1 MSDIRDWVVLVVED
15 EPDSMAV
22 VTEILEHH
30 NIMVHQCPSA
40 EEALQLMQSMTPTM
54 AILDLALPEMDGW
67 ALLSHIR
74 ANPATASIPVV
85 AVTAF
90 HSASVAQKA
99 IAAGFNAYFP
109 KPIETTSFV
118 RELERIVNNQYAG

>member
-1 MSDIRDWVVLVVED
+1 MGDIRDWTILVVED

-30 NIMVHQCPSA
+30 NMLVHQCPSA
-40 EEALQLMQSMTPTM
+40 EDAVQLMQGLTPTL

-67 ALLSHIR
+67 ALLNHIR
-74 ANPATASIPVV
+74 TNPSTANIPVM

-90 HSASVAQKA
+90 HSANVAQKA

-118 RELERIVNNQYAG
+118 RELERIVNA

>member
-1 MSDIRDWVVLVVED
+1 MTDIRDWRILVVED

-30 NIMVHQCPSA
+30 NMQVYQCQNA
-40 EEALQLMQSMTPTM
+40 EAAIELMDQLTPTL

-67 ALLSHIR
+67 ALLNHIR
-74 ANPATASIPVV
+74 NSPPTATIPVV

-90 HSASVAQKA
+90 HSANVAQQA
-99 IAAGFNAYFP
+99 IRAGFNAYFP

-118 RELERIVNNQYAG
+118 RELERIVSAA

>member
-1 MSDIRDWVVLVVED
+1 MSDIREWAVLVVED

-22 VTEILEHH
+22 VTEILEHY
-30 NIMVHQCPSA
+30 NIKVSQCPTA
-40 EEALQLMQSMTPTM
+40 EDAIRLMESFTPTM

-67 ALLSHIR
+67 ALLNHIR
-74 ANPATASIPVV
+74 ANAATANIPVV

-90 HSASVAQKA
+90 HSANVAQKA

-118 RELERIVNNQYAG
+118 RELERIVNL